1 MFSLVWPFPPDT
13 SKYLN
18 MKPLVHSYA
27 ALLVWIY
34 VLIWFVG
41 QDIAKMITYYF
52 ILKYRK
58 EDEFEIKLRATK
70 ARIAAQI
77 DSDNRQNRMHGGL
90 IVVFVQVV

>member
-77 DSDNRQNRMHGGL
+77 DSDSRQNRMHGGL
-90 IVVFVQVV
+90 RVVFVQVV